1 MEYIQS
7 TYLELKSMKVRKIL
21 NQMVQLVLVVG
32 SAVMFWK
39 ALMLVTKCE
48 SPIVVVLTGS
58 MEPAY
63 YRGDILFI
71 HNREDKFNTGDVIV
85 FKLKDHE
92 IPIVHRTLVS

>member
-1 MEYIQS
+1 
-7 TYLELKSMKVRKIL
+7 MKVRKML
-21 NQMVQLVLVVG
+21 NQLVQLVLVVG

-39 ALMLVTKCE
+39 LLMLVTKCE

-71 HNREDKFNTGDVIV
+71 HNLDTKYSTGDVLV
-85 FKLKDHE
+85 FKLKD
-92 IPIVHRTLVS
+92 

>member
-1 MEYIQS
+1 MEFIES
-7 TYLELKSMKVRKIL
+7 TYQELKSMKVRKIL
-21 NQMVQLVLVVG
+21 NQLVQLVLVVG

-39 ALMLVTKCE
+39 ALMLATKCE

-71 HNREDKFNTGDVIV
+71 HNRDAQIDTGDVIV
-85 FKLKDHE
+85 FKLRDQE
-92 IPIVHRTLVS
+92 IPIVHRAVIT